1 MTNYV
6 LRPGMHVLYGG
17 REHVIEQRLPD
28 NSFRLKDLA
37 TSQCTAVANE
47 SLVDGVFEGQVEL
60 LGPGREYVLVKE
72 HKEKTRVGD
81 LTALADDDPRKKAA
95 KRRLAYVEG
104 MKEWGQVKFTKE
116 FLRPVIEKVGTA
128 LGEMPHDEFKC
139 HTKAEQAELKKA
151 GVRVQPSPA
160 SLFRWYT
167 DYEKAGG
174 DIRALVPAFKSQGN
188 FTRKISD
195 DEEKTEAVLRL
206 IEKVIDEEYMT
217 EERPSVQDCWDSLVA
232 LIVKENKRREE
243 EEEDKLPRP
252 HIVTLYRIINKI
264 PKYERDLARHG
275 KRIADNNHRANKQGP
290 RPTRP
295 LERVEADDTKLDLFV
310 IDDKTMMPYGRP
322 WLIALIDVYTK
333 MILGFY
339 LSFVPPSY
347 LSVMQCLL
355 HAIRPKTYVRDT
367 YPDIKHTWDAYGM
380 PRLLVVDNAKH
391 WICADFDEACQQLD
405 IETQYC
411 PVRHPWFKTS
421 IERWLGTQNRTLH
434 ALPGTTFSNIVE
446 REDYDPQKHAVIS
459 LELLEKIIHKWII
472 DIYQRRKHRGIKDV
486 PVRLWTIGTEKFP
499 PTLPPSAAELEVL
512 LGHIEWH
519 VVSKSGIEMFGLFY
533 NSDRLIPI
541 RTALKKGE
549 KVKVK
554 YDPMDISVV
563 YVHDEHN
570 GRYIAVPAVD
580 QEYTKGLT
588 LWQHEVIKNH
598 ARKVADEYV
607 KIEDLCLAKAE
618 IKEEVRRAAK
628 ALRRQGTNVRLGRWL
643 EDEKAGERR
652 SSERESGVAGG
663 EGKAQSQK
671 GRAVHAATADGNPAR
686 GISDFGDTSEPSSA
700 GHTEPP
706 DRVPGIAA
714 QTHPGSNKTKPSR
727 AQKRRTSGG
736 AVRGKAAGKVSPK
749 QEQSKQPRRTERG
762 RAHSGSKRDE
772 SAWGFDFAQPK

>member
-17 REHVIEQRLPD
+17 REHIIEQRLPD

-72 HKEKTRVGD
+72 HKEKTRVCD

-104 MKEWGQVKFTKE
+104 MKERGQVKFTKE
-116 FLRPVIEKVGTA
+116 FLRPVIEKVGA
-128 LGEMPHDEFKC
+128 VLGEMPHDEFKR

-206 IEKVIDEEYMT
+206 IEKVKDEEYMT
-217 EERPSVQDCWDSLVA
+217 EERPSVQDCWESLVA
-232 LIVKENKRREE
+232 LIVKENRRR

-295 LERVEADDTKLDLFV
+295 LERVEADDTKLDMFV
-310 IDDKTMMPYGRP
+310 IDDETMMPYGRP

-355 HAIRPKTYVRDT
+355 HAIRPKTYVRDK

-411 PVRHPWFKTS
+411 PVRHPWYKTS
-421 IERWLGTQNRTLH
+421 IERWLGTKNRTLH
-434 ALPGTTFSNIVE
+434 ALPGTTFSNIFE
-446 REDYDPQKHAVIS
+446 REDYDPRKHAVIS
-459 LELLEKIIHKWII
+459 LKLLEKIIHKWII

-486 PVRLWTIGTEKFP
+486 PVRVWTIGTEKFP
-499 PTLPPSAAELEVL
+499 PALPPSSAELEVL
-512 LGHIEWH
+512 LGHIEWRG
-519 VVSKSGIEMFGLFY
+519 VSNSGIEMFCLFY
-533 NSDRLIPI
+533 NSDRLPPI
-541 RTALKKGE
+541 RSALKKGQ

-554 YDPMDISVV
+554 YDPMDISVIYV
-563 YVHDEHN
+563 YDEHN

-588 LWQHEVIKNH
+588 LWQHEVIKKH
-598 ARKVADEYV
+598 ASNLADEYV
-607 KIEDLCLAKAE
+607 DIEELCEAKAS
-618 IKEEVRRAAK
+618 IKEEVRKAAK
-628 ALRRQGTNVRLGRWL
+628 ILRKHSTNVKLGRWL
-643 EDEKAGERR
+643 EDEKAAERR
-652 SSERESGVAGG
+652 SSERDSGKAGS
-663 EGKAQSQK
+663 ERKAQSK
-671 GRAVHAATADGNPAR
+671 KGETGRAAAADGNPAS
-686 GISDFGDTSEPSSA
+686 GISDFGDASEPSSA
-700 GHTEPP
+700 ERTKTSDPVP
-706 DRVPGIAA
+706 DAAA
-714 QTHPGSNKTKPSR
+714 QPRPGSDKTRTPR
-727 AQKRRTSGG
+727 GQKRGASGG
-736 AVRGKAAGKVSPK
+736 GVRGKSAGKASPK
-749 QEQSKQPRRTERG
+749 QEQPKPARRPERG
-762 RAHSGSKRDE
+762 RAHSGRKRDE
-772 SAWGFDFAQPK
+772 SAWGFDFVQPK